1 MRLAIVVL
9 ILLLAPTL
17 PAAADV
23 AAGDRAYANGDYQAA
38 FREWEPAARN
48 GNSDAQYGLG
58 LLYEFGLGARQD
70 YQRAALWY
78 ERAVEQG
85 HIPAHYALGYLYEIG
100 EGVKKN
106 YREAERLYRVAADG
120 GDLDALVGLGYL
132 YENGMGVSQDYKRAF
147 DYYAA
152 ASKQQSTTGMYY
164 LAHLYANGRGVARD
178 ISFAYALFG
187 IVAAREPEGSEY
199 RDAAIEER
207 SRLRGS
213 MSSADIAAADAMAV
227 NIADNIDTPSAAASA
242 IENPVPNSVVGPVK
256 TPGLSGDRTTSETV
270 YYQGEEVLWVQQA
283 LAILG
288 YDAGTAD
295 GALGPRTQAAIREFQ
310 RDVGLPEDGAI
321 SESLLDALESILTEY
336 AALTEEP
343 AASTAAPEPAEP
355 EKHDLDMAVGSGTG
369 MLLNARGNV
378 LTNNHVIAECR
389 RLTVRFDGEP
399 AADAALIASDPGNDL
414 AVLRASTPFDERPV
428 VKFRDGR
435 SVRLAEDV
443 IAIGYP
449 LTGLLSSQVKVTTG
463 TVNGL
468 AGLYDD
474 TRYLQISVPV
484 QPGNSG
490 GPLVDMSGNVVGV
503 ITGKLDAL
511 AIAEATGDIPQNINF
526 AIKTLVAR
534 NFLDAND
541 IAYELAPSEATLT
554 AADVAEQARR
564 YTVLIE
570 CYN

>member
-1 MRLAIVVL
+1 MRLLIVTL
-9 ILLLAPTL
+9 ILLLVSAM
-17 PAAADV
+17 PALADV
-23 AAGDRAYANGDYQAA
+23 AKGDRAYANGDYQTA
-38 FREWEPAARN
+38 FSEWEPDARD
-48 GNSDAQYGLG
+48 GDRDAQYGLG
-58 LLYEFGLGARQD
+58 LLYEFGLGVRQD

-78 ERAVEQG
+78 ERAVDQG
-85 HIPAHYALGYLYEIG
+85 HISAHYALGYLYEIG
-100 EGVKKN
+100 EGVKQN

-132 YENGMGVSQDYKRAF
+132 YEYGMGVTQSYERAF
-147 DYYAA
+147 EYYAA
-152 ASKQQSTTGMYY
+152 ASKEQSTTGMYY
-164 LAHLYANGRGVARD
+164 LAYLYAAGNGVARD

-199 RDAAIEER
+199 RNAAIDER
-207 SRLRGS
+207 TRLRAS
-213 MSSADIAAADAMAV
+213 MSAEDIAAADAMAV
-227 NIADNIDTPSAAASA
+227 NITDNIDSPSAAASA
-242 IENPVPNSVVGPVK
+242 IENPIPNSVVGPVK
-256 TPGLSGDRTTSETV
+256 TPGLGGDRTTSETT

-288 YDAGTAD
+288 YDAGPAD
-295 GALGPRTQAAIREFQ
+295 GALGPRTQSAIREFR

-321 SESLLDALESILTEY
+321 SESLLDALESILTDY
-336 AALTEEP
+336 AALTDEP
-343 AASTAAPEPAEP
+343 VAEKIPEPVEP
-355 EKHDLDMAVGSGTG
+355 EASGVDVAVGSGTG

-389 RLTVRFDGEP
+389 RVTVRFAGEP

-414 AVLRASTPFDERPV
+414 AVLRAAAPLEARPF

-463 TVNGL
+463 TVSGL

-490 GPLVDMSGNVVGV
+490 GPLVDLSGNVVGV

-511 AIAEATGDIPQNINF
+511 
-526 AIKTLVAR
+526 
-534 NFLDAND
+534 
-541 IAYELAPSEATLT
+541 
-554 AADVAEQARR
+554 
-564 YTVLIE
+564 
-570 CYN
+570 

>member
-1 MRLAIVVL
+1 MRLTIVTL
-9 ILLLAPTL
+9 ILLLVSAV
-17 PAAADV
+17 PALADV
-23 AAGDRAYANGDYQAA
+23 AAGDRAYANGDYQTA
-38 FREWEPAARN
+38 FHEWEPAARD
-48 GNSDAQYGLG
+48 GDSDAQYGLG
-58 LLYEFGLGARQD
+58 LLYEFGLSVQQD
-70 YQRAALWY
+70 YRRAALWY
-78 ERAVEQG
+78 ERAVDQG

-100 EGVKKN
+100 EGVKQN

-132 YENGMGVSQDYKRAF
+132 YENGLGVTRDYERAYEYYLEASRGDSTDGMF
-147 DYYAA
+147 HLAQLYAA
-152 ASKQQSTTGMYY
+152 GF
-164 LAHLYANGRGVARD
+164 GVARD

-199 RDAAIEER
+199 RNAAIDER
-207 SRLRGS
+207 TRLRAS
-213 MSSADIAAADAMAV
+213 MSAEDIAAADAMAV
-227 NIADNIDTPSAAASA
+227 NITDNIETPSAAASA
-242 IENPVPNSVVGPVK
+242 MESPIPNSVVGPVK
-256 TPGLSGDRTTSETV
+256 TPGVGGDRTTSETT

-295 GALGPRTQAAIREFQ
+295 GAFGPHTQSAIREFQ
-310 RDVGLPEDGAI
+310 RDVGMPEDGAI
-321 SESLLDALESILTEY
+321 SEDLLEALESILTDY

-343 AASTAAPEPAEP
+343 AVKAMPEAEEP
-355 EKHDLDMAVGSGTG
+355 EAPGVDVAVGSGTG

-378 LTNNHVIAECR
+378 LTNNHVIAECSR
-389 RLTVRFDGEP
+389 VTVRFAGEP

-414 AVLRASTPFDERPV
+414 AVLRAATPLEERPFV
-428 VKFRDGR
+428 RFRDGR
-435 SVRLAEDV
+435 SVRLAEEV

-449 LTGLLSSQVKVTTG
+449 LAGLLSSQVKVTTG

-526 AIKTLVAR
+526 AIKTMVAR

-541 IAYELAPSEATLT
+541 IAYELAPSETMLT
-554 AADVAEQARR
+554 AADVAEQARH

-570 CYN
+570 CFD